1 LTVQLIGVME
11 DYISFGVKDA
21 KERKIPEDIYYI
33 LYNNVSLFVLVVIID
48 HN

>member
-1 LTVQLIGVME
+1 LTVQPIGVME

-33 LYNNVSLFVLVVIID
+33 LYNNVSLFVLVVIIGR
-48 HN
+48 N